1 MAAAVLASLALA
13 APVTAQTR
21 VDAGALRAGV
31 GSSPWDLRFT
41 DAKGRSV
48 LAQERGT
55 GPGPTGS
62 LGFEAGGVWRHA
74 TRALS
79 LRRSGR
85 AGAVAVLATNDPAG
99 RRLAVR
105 LTREGQGVI
114 RLRAEVEG
122 SRAGVTALGVA
133 FGARR
138 GERFLG
144 FGERSNAVNQR
155 GKVVENYVGE
165 GAYPEEDRAIAGAVV
180 PPWGF
185 QRRDDATYFPVPWL
199 LSSRGY
205 GVLVDNTETS
215 YFRLGTEAAGAW
227 SVEVRAAPPGQAQ
240 GAGAPAPSALS
251 LRVFAGPTPAAALR
265 RFTSATGRQ
274 PAPEAPWYFG
284 PWFQPSGDES
294 AQVAKLRRAD
304 APLSVAQTYLHYL
317 PCGDQQ
323 GRRPQERERTRSL
336 HDAGLAVTT
345 YFNPMICTG
354 YQPPYGQAV
363 AQNAL
368 TKNALGTPY
377 LYRYSTGDSFNVAQF
392 DFSTAAG
399 RRLFGGLLGEAVQDG
414 FDGWMEDF
422 GEYTP
427 LDSRSAGGRPG
438 TSMHNLYPV
447 QYHCA
452 AQAFA
457 RRTRRPL
464 GRFIRSGF
472 TGVAPCAQIVWGGD
486 PTVDWGFDGLESA
499 VMNGV
504 TMGLSGISTWG
515 SDIGGFFAF
524 GTKSLSPELLKR
536 WVQFGAVS
544 GVMRTQANGIAIPRK
559 PRPQIWD
566 DDQLPHWR
574 RYAKLRTQLY
584 PYLVAA
590 DATYRATGLP
600 IMRHHALVH
609 PGQRR
614 AARRDDQFLFGPD
627 LLVAPVVEPGA
638 RTRSVYLPRGR
649 WVDLWR
655 SARYDARGGGL
666 KLRRARQ
673 LRGGRAVRL
682 PAPLN
687 ELPLLARAGTVL
699 PLLSP
704 DVDTLAGY
712 GSGAGVV
719 KLSDRRDRMQ
729 LLAFPRGRSSAR
741 FMRGERLLSR
751 EGADGWSLTVLGSRT
766 RRYDLQATLS
776 TLERPLRPCRV
787 ELNGRPLARSA
798 WGYNSRTSRLALR
811 FRVRR
816 GTVSVRGCG

>member
-1 MAAAVLASLALA
+1 MVLSRHWWSLWPSFGLAGPTAAGA
-13 APVTAQTR
+13 AT
-21 VDAGALRAGV
+21 VDAGALRAV
-31 GSSPWDLRFT
+31 TGSSPWDLRFT

-48 LAQERGT
+48 LAQNRGT
-55 GPGPTGS
+55 GAGPTGTI
-62 LGFEAGGVWRHA
+62 GFEAGGSWRHA
-74 TRALS
+74 TRAVS
-79 LRRSGR
+79 VRRAGR
-85 AGAVAVLATNDPAG
+85 ALVAVLATTDPGG
-99 RRLAVR
+99 RRLGVR
-105 LTREGQGVI
+105 LTRDAAGVI
-114 RLRAEVEG
+114 RLRAEVIG

-144 FGERSNAVNQR
+144 FGERSNAVDQR

-165 GAYPEEDRAIAGAVV
+165 GAYPEADRPIAGAVV

-185 QRRDDATYFPVPWL
+185 QRRDDATYFPIPWL
-199 LSSRGY
+199 LSTRGY

-215 YFRLGTEAAGAW
+215 YFRLGTESPGAW
-227 SVEVRAAPPGQAQ
+227 SVEVRAAPPNQPQ

-265 RFTSATGRQ
+265 RFTAATGRQ

-284 PWFQPSGDES
+284 PWVQPSGEES
-294 AQVAKLRRAD
+294 AQVAKLRGAD
-304 APLSVAQTYLHYL
+304 APVSVAQTYLHYL

-323 GRRPQERERTRSL
+323 GRRPQERARTRAL
-336 HDAGLAVTT
+336 HAAGMAVTT

-368 TKNALGTPY
+368 TKTASGAPY
-377 LYRYSTGDSFNVAQF
+377 LYRYSTDESFDVAQF

-427 LDSRSAGGRPG
+427 LDSRSANGMTG
-438 TSMHNLYPV
+438 TAMHNLYPV

-486 PTVDWGFDGLESA
+486 PTVGWGFDGLESA
-499 VMNGV
+499 VTNGV

-524 GTKSLSPELLKR
+524 GANSLSPELLKR

-544 GVMRTQANGIAIPRK
+544 GVMRTQANGIDLPRK
-559 PRPQIWD
+559 PRPQVWD
-566 DDQLPHWR
+566 DGQLPALAPLREAAHAALPVPRGR
-574 RYAKLRTQLY
+574 RRHLSTHR
-584 PYLVAA
+584 PA
-590 DATYRATGLP
+590 D
-600 IMRHHALVH
+600 HA
-609 PGQRR
+609 PPARWCIPRQRR

-627 LLVAPVVEPGA
+627 LLAAPVVKPGA
-638 RTRSVYLPRGR
+638 RSAVGLPAARPLGGPMALR
-649 WVDLWR
+649 RIR
-655 SARYDARGGGL
+655 SAR
-666 KLRRARQ
+666 RRARARARANAARRPHREPARAARRAAAAGARGRGAAAAAAGRGHAGR
-673 LRGGRAVRL
+673 LRIGGRV
-682 PAPLN
+682 
-687 ELPLLARAGTVL
+687 
-699 PLLSP
+699 
-704 DVDTLAGY
+704 
-712 GSGAGVV
+712 
-719 KLSDRRDRMQ
+719 
-729 LLAFPRGRSSAR
+729 
-741 FMRGERLLSR
+741 
-751 EGADGWSLTVLGSRT
+751 W
-766 RRYDLQATLS
+766 
-776 TLERPLRPCRV
+776 
-787 ELNGRPLARSA
+787 
-798 WGYNSRTSRLALR
+798 
-811 FRVRR
+811 
-816 GTVSVRGCG
+816 